1 MEADMAKEMEVAG
14 PENAQQEDLEQV
26 TEKEVESGVQEEVQQ
41 EDLDQAT
48 KEELGVTEEEAAQKI
63 DLNTAT
69 VDELKTIPGIK
80 RAVAKRII
88 DYRKRTGG
96 FLSKDEILGVSGIGP
111 ALYVRIADQLT
122 VVPLERQIEEKAV
135 PAEVSKAPEPEPS
148 LTTHAEAVSAS
159 ERDRGRGWAWLWSA
173 LLGALLGVICTL
185 LILFAINGSLTVSQT
200 PVVMDMSN
208 RIESL
213 SMDMSNRLDGL
224 SMDVGELQ
232 EKINDAQQRLQLLE
246 GLPARVE
253 AAEEAVGEMREMV
266 QNLEQRADA
275 LDGRVD
281 TVQENLAQV
290 QKQADRA
297 ESFFQQ
303 LQSLLADVFGA
314 TPSSSQ

>member
-1 MEADMAKEMEVAG
+1 MEADMAKEMEVAE

-69 VDELKTIPGIK
+69 LDELKTIPGIK

-111 ALYVRIADQLT
+111 ALYVRIADRVM
-122 VVPLERQIEEKAV
+122 VVPLEGQLEEEAV
-135 PAEVSKAPEPEPS
+135 PPEVSKAPEPEPS
-148 LTTHAEAVSAS
+148 GATHAEAVSAS

-200 PVVMDMSN
+200 PVVV
-208 RIESL
+208 
-213 SMDMSNRLDGL
+213 DMSNRLEGL

-232 EKINDAQQRLQLLE
+232 DEIHDAQQRLQSLE

-253 AAEEAVGEMREMV
+253 AAEETVGEMREMV

-281 TVQENLAQV
+281 TVQEDLAQV

-303 LQSLLADVFGA
+303 LQSLLVDLFGA